1 MLVGGGS
8 PFSSQSPGRADAV
21 RLWPPFC
28 LCTAFPWALLQLEG
42 GALCGAC
49 LVQSPPLT
57 WTGGHLKPHPDLVPH
72 ANTPA
77 PPGGEHLG
85 PQSYGAWRAHVPRTP
100 STREGAVWEPEATP
114 VSPQVTHWLPW
125 GPAAAIWVLGE
136 RKLSRE
142 DRHSHRYIRVPGA
155 LGHIHKCYSKTQYK
169 CTGGK
174 KTGRKYSEMLT
185 VVTSCG
191 F

>member
-1 MLVGGGS
+1 MQCGFGPLSASALLSPGPSCSWRVERSVAPAWFSLHRSPGLVGTSSLTLTLSPTPTLLPHQAASTWDHRATEHGGIMY
-8 PFSSQSPGRADAV
+8 PGH
-21 RLWPPFC
+21 
-28 LCTAFPWALLQLEG
+28 
-42 GALCGAC
+42 
-49 LVQSPPLT
+49 PPL
-57 WTGGHLKPHPDLVPH
+57 GRV
-72 ANTPA
+72 
-77 PPGGEHLG
+77 
-85 PQSYGAWRAHVPRTP
+85 QF
-100 STREGAVWEPEATP
+100 WEPEATP